1 MGRRNAESS
10 PCPGEPQIKPPH
22 EQHITAGTPAGG
34 PKKPSLLL
42 QYATEKPSSLL
53 DPLLALLGVG
63 VPRRAQAAL
72 VPGHERAEQRVFPDL
87 GDGLLVALGH
97 VRARV
102 ELGPVDL

>member
-1 MGRRNAESS
+1 MRKGKKEPQKNEPGSGHEQDGMGRRNAESS

-42 QYATEKPSSLL
+42 QYATEKPPSLL

-63 VPRRAQAAL
+63 VPRRAQTAL
-72 VPGHERAEQRVFPDL
+72 VPSHERAE
-87 GDGLLVALGH
+87 
-97 VRARV
+97 
-102 ELGPVDL
+102 